1 MMSDLVQVYP
11 TDRSQ
16 RLRVIGAGHSRTG
29 TMSFTLA
36 LQILLQ
42 GPVLHSGSACVMRE
56 EAFIKGWISA
66 LDDATAVE
74 KGLPGSSKDELDKAI
89 HELCDGYLGITDAP
103 ATVLVEQLI
112 AAYPEAIV
120 IVTSRDPERWW
131 KSMKAVADTVGL
143 MRALN
148 VLFLPLP
155 TLRYFG
161 TWVDALTRRHSHVFY
176 NGGKYT
182 LTQEH
187 LARHHDYV
195 ARVTPKDRLYYFD
208 VKEGWEPL
216 CKILKVPVPDVPFP
230 HANDAQA
237 IQDILAGFI
246 RTAVLCW
253 LAIIAA
259 LAVGGWLLWSLL

>member
-1 MMSDLVQVYP
+1 M
-11 TDRSQ
+11 
-16 RLRVIGAGHSRTG
+16 
-29 TMSFTLA
+29 
-36 LQILLQ
+36 
-42 GPVLHSGSACVMRE
+42 
-56 EAFIKGWISA
+56 
-66 LDDATAVE
+66 E

-161 TWVDALTRRHSHVFY
+161 TWVDALTRRYVETKIDLEQK
-176 NGGKYT
+176 KY
-182 LTQEH
+182 
-187 LARHHDYV
+187 R
-195 ARVTPKDRLYYFD
+195 
-208 VKEGWEPL
+208 
-216 CKILKVPVPDVPFP
+216 
-230 HANDAQA
+230 
-237 IQDILAGFI
+237 
-246 RTAVLCW
+246 AVNM
-253 LAIIAA
+253 
-259 LAVGGWLLWSLL
+259 